1 MLSRYVSEM
10 TYSRNEHKSKF
21 ITATY
26 FHHESNGSQVKQS
39 SHTNNDR
46 KRIKEESTSNIG
58 SNKTD
63 GSEPRVHDLLLDNDR
78 DDQSQR

>member
-1 MLSRYVSEM
+1 MKLSCV
-10 TYSRNEHKSKF
+10 KF
-21 ITATY
+21 FAKTNLD
-26 FHHESNGSQVKQS
+26 HESDGTQVQQS

-63 GSEPRVHDLLLDNDR
+63 GPKPRVHDLLLDNDR
-78 DDQSQR
+78 DDQSQG